1 MSELREVFGGVAI
14 AGNRNT
20 GKSTIFNA
28 LTGLRQKVGN
38 YPGVTVEKKTGR
50 FFGSHGEPMELLDL
64 PGSYSLQVRSPDEA
78 VSRDVLLGRV
88 PGVPRPD
95 AIIAVLAAS
104 NLERHLYVVA
114 QFLELD
120 IPLIVALNMVDVAE
134 RRGLAIDLLALRDRL
149 GVPVIPMV
157 ASRGQG
163 LIELKQA
170 LSRSTLQHS
179 DHRAQL

>member
-88 PGVPRPD
+88 PGVPRPGP
-95 AIIAVLAAS
+95 APAVV
-104 NLERHLYVVA
+104 ERTNPA
-114 QFLELD
+114 RDPEL
-120 IPLIVALNMVDVAE
+120 
-134 RRGLAIDLLALRDRL
+134 
-149 GVPVIPMV
+149 
-157 ASRGQG
+157 
-163 LIELKQA
+163 
-170 LSRSTLQHS
+170 
-179 DHRAQL
+179 